1 VVKGSVTISIED
13 YHAFIDSNIIFKDKL
28 ENLTVAAKELQVF
41 LSFICNQTDIEHH
54 IDSFNKQS
62 NTSSIE
68 FINGRA
74 QIKFK
79 NDDIKK

>member
-1 VVKGSVTISIED
+1 MVNGTVTISLED
-13 YHAFIDSNIIFKDKL
+13 YHAFIDSNIIFKEKL

-41 LSFICNQTDIEHH
+41 LSFICNQTDVEQH
-54 IDSFNKQS
+54 IDSFNSQS
-62 NTSSIE
+62 STSSIE